1 MAGVLTTTD
10 HIAQVALDLF
20 AQRGYHAV
28 SIRDICKEVGIKE
41 STVYYHYEN
50 KQAIWDALIGQ
61 MDQLI
66 QAKTSSFDHA
76 FEGIDQV
83 PEAAM
88 CQVAA
93 SLLRDYFLQPFVHK
107 ILSMLAIER
116 MADEKAD
123 QEYKRI
129 AFELPLKQQ
138 EKVFEA
144 MMRRGMIP
152 QGDPRL
158 LAREYHGII
167 FLTYQKN
174 CVGALFTPAQTEQ
187 ACDEVYQLTADLYRK
202 MRRDHP

>member
-1 MAGVLTTTD
+1 MAGALATKD

-50 KQAIWDALIGQ
+50 KQAIWDALIDR
-61 MDQLI
+61 MDSLI
-66 QAKTSSFDHA
+66 QAKTASFDQTFA
-76 FEGIDQV
+76 GVDQV

-107 ILSMLAIER
+107 VLSMLAIER

-123 QEYKRI
+123 RAYKRI

-138 EKVFEA
+138 EKVFAE
-144 MMRRGMIP
+144 MVRRRILP
-152 QGDPRL
+152 PGDPRL
-158 LAREYHGII
+158 LAHAYHGII